1 MTSRRRHAANRAS
14 RRGRLFR
21 RPLAIALV
29 AVPLMVEAWIVD
41 PQFFT
46 LYANTAHGFWLGLLC
61 FLTGFIFV
69 SLGAVFWRAAER
81 VRDGFLAS
89 AFILYLGRSWFFE
102 PVGEINPLLALES
115 AAWMI
120 AILGYGSRHLDRPSR
135 ALAYCSTA
143 VYPVYIVHLPVQ
155 FGLSH
160 LVIPLAL
167 LPPVKLLLILAG
179 TFAVSLVVYELLI
192 KRARWIRP
200 LFGMKLAGDRNTR
213 PIRPCPARQRQ

>member
-1 MTSRRRHAANRAS
+1 
-14 RRGRLFR
+14 
-21 RPLAIALV
+21 
-29 AVPLMVEAWIVD
+29 
-41 PQFFT
+41 
-46 LYANTAHGFWLGLLC
+46 
-61 FLTGFIFV
+61 
-69 SLGAVFWRAAER
+69 
-81 VRDGFLAS
+81 
-89 AFILYLGRSWFFE
+89 
-102 PVGEINPLLALES
+102 
-115 AAWMI
+115 MI

-179 TFAVSLVVYELLI
+179 TLAVSLVVYELLI

-200 LFGMKLAGDRNTR
+200 LFGMKLAG
-213 PIRPCPARQRQ
+213 